1 MTKQRICGL
10 AGACIVLLSG
20 CVPCFQPSARLSGP
34 IENAHTIDTV
44 VRVPRT
50 TAGIVDIDTLL
61 SDVGEEVQNA
71 LSGAYL
77 SGMLFSGKAT
87 DLATLDGT
95 IVFAYTDVRYRVLY
109 REITLVFA
117 RVETEQGTL
126 RIRTM
131 DATDRSISMDRLEID
146 KYLPLE
152 DIAAIALAQLQAMG
166 LQEHVITLTRLQR
179 EPWVLVCNAI
189 GTPQQGCSFEIDAT
203 TGEITDTG
211 Q

>member
-1 MTKQRICGL
+1 MTKQRVYGL
-10 AGACIVLLSG
+10 ASACIILLSS
-20 CVPCFQPSARLSGP
+20 CVPCLQPRARYGP
-34 IENAHTIDTV
+34 IENAHTIHTV
-44 VRVPRT
+44 VRIPRT
-50 TAGIVDIDTLL
+50 TTGVVDIDTLL
-61 SDVGEEVQNA
+61 SNVDEEVQSV
-71 LSGAYL
+71 LPGAHL
-77 SGMLFSGKAT
+77 RGIVFSGEAT

-95 IVFAYTDVRYRVLY
+95 IVLAYTHVKYRVLC
-109 REITLVFA
+109 REITLVAA
-117 RVETEQGTL
+117 RVHTEQGTL
-126 RIRTM
+126 RIRTV
-131 DATDRSISMDRLEID
+131 DATGHSVSTNRLKVD

-203 TGEITDTG
+203 TGEITDTS